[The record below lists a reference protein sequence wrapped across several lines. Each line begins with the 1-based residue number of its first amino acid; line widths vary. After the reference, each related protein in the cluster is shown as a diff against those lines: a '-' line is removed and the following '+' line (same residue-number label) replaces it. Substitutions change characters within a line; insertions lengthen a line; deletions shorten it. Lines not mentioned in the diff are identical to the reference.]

1 MGIKTQIRLIQVT
14 GSVVDFKPGSI
25 TQGQTAAAF
34 GAGDLSGSLQYFAQA
49 ISNINGNV
57 EFGNVAPG
65 LISFATQNDVKLVG
79 AHSAAAQN
87 VVLQQHDGTTA
98 DGLELKLAST
108 GTDTAAQIQLNN
120 DAGTG
125 ASAIDINATAGG
137 ITVDAGGGIS
147 IDAAGVSNLTTSA
160 GGLSLIAGAG
170 GMVVTST
177 GDAATFTVASDAAAE
192 DLTLRVTGA
201 HDSSVL
207 LSSTGTGTDAI
218 GMSATAGGITMAAS
232 HATAG
237 IVVISGGKAA
247 ILSGSDAFA
256 VTGAVSF
263 SADKG
268 FTGTHEGGMNF
279 ANSEGEF
286 INFRAHSTFSGI
298 TSVVGALNALAQAD
312 AAFEPTLF
320 AVTLGAD
327 INAETNVTVAKVAGD
342 SAELIVGVGD
352 NKAQIFVNGQ
362 LMRSSSGG
370 GTNDYAI
377 TAANILRFQFGLKA
391 DDVVQAWEYV

>member
-1 MGIKTQIRLIQVT
+1 
-14 GSVVDFKPGSI
+14 
-25 TQGQTAAAF
+25 
-34 GAGDLSGSLQYFAQA
+34 
-49 ISNINGNV
+49 
-57 EFGNVAPG
+57 
-65 LISFATQNDVKLVG
+65 
-79 AHSAAAQN
+79 
-87 VVLQQHDGTTA
+87 
-98 DGLELKLAST
+98 
-108 GTDTAAQIQLNN
+108 
-120 DAGTG
+120 
-125 ASAIDINATAGG
+125 
-137 ITVDAGGGIS
+137 
-147 IDAAGVSNLTTSA
+147 
-160 GGLSLIAGAG
+160 
-170 GMVVTST
+170 MVVTST
-177 GDAATFTVASDAAAE
+177 GDAATFTVAADAAAE

-218 GMSATAGGITMAAS
+218 GMSATAGGISIAAS
-232 HATAG
+232 HATTG
-237 IVVISGGKAA
+237 IVVLSGGKAA

-279 ANSEGEF
+279 ANNEGEF
-286 INFRAHSTFSGI
+286 ITFRAHSTFSGV
-298 TSVVGALNALAQAD
+298 TSVVEALNSLASAD

-327 INAETNVTVAKVAGD
+327 INAGVNVTVSKIAGD
-342 SAELIVGVGD
+342 SAQLIVGVGD

-377 TAANILRFQFGLKA
+377 TAANILQFQFGLKA

>member
-14 GSVVDFKPGSI
+14 GSVVDFKPSSI
-25 TQGQTAAAF
+25 TQGATAAAF
-34 GAGDLSGSLQYFAQA
+34 GAGDMSGSLQYFAQA

-57 EFGNVAPG
+57 EFGHVAPG
-65 LISFATQNDVKLVG
+65 LISFATENDVKLVG
-79 AHSAAAQN
+79 AHSAAAQD
-87 VVLQQHDGTTA
+87 VVLQQHDGTNA
-98 DGLELKLAST
+98 NGLKLELMST
-108 GTDTAAQIQLNN
+108 ATAAGSKIILTNI
-120 DAGTG
+120 AGT
-125 ASAIDINATAGG
+125 AADAIDINATAGG
-137 ITVDAGGGIS
+137 IAMDAGAGVS
-147 IDAAGVSNLTTSA
+147 IDAAGPSNLTTSA
-160 GGLSLIAGAG
+160 GGLSMIAGAG

-177 GDAATFTVASDAAAE
+177 GDAATFTVASDGAAE

-201 HDSSVL
+201 TDSSVL
-207 LSSTGTGTDAI
+207 LSSAGTGADAI

-237 IVVISGGKAA
+237 IVVVSGAKAA
-247 ILSGSDAFA
+247 ILSGSDAMA
-256 VTGAVSF
+256 ITGAVSF

-279 ANSEGEF
+279 SNSEGEF

-298 TSVVGALNALAQAD
+298 TSVVGALNALANAD

-327 INAETNVTVAKVAGD
+327 VNAGSNVTVSKIAGD
-342 SAELIVGVGD
+342 SAQLIVGVGD

-377 TAANILRFQFGLKA
+377 TAANILQFQFGLKKF
-391 DDVVQAWEYV
+391 DVVQAWEYV